1 MAHHNNNEL
10 LQQFDKAQDTLREMM
25 TATAAM
31 KTVRMEYEHHLE
43 ASAPCWQQQ
52 TKEDTQGHHTM
63 AQQKHLLAESA
74 HRPVLP
80 PFLQHVIAPVSHP
93 QCATRWASNQ
103 DDGPWSSVGMPSGS
117 DGHLCME
124 DSPAHHAETCS
135 SSGPS
140 CQELDVPP
148 ARLASEQAEH
158 VGSSTGSTEHVG
170 SSSTGSTEHVGSSTG
185 STEHVGSSTGSTEH
199 VGSST
204 GSTEHVGSSSTG
216 SRRARTKKKGS
227 TFAEN
232 RCNSQGSSR
241 RSSAAVSGGQSS
253 SVKGSTG
260 TIRRNALG
268 SPKMKNKR
276 NDQESPTSSSLS
288 KSPGEDAGSASP
300 FNQSQSTREHS
311 EWGSGSNKAVESK
324 DHEEELDREEDSG
337 EDEELDEETSQG
349 DESEEDGDDLSD
361 KVNKKDSVS
370 SQEEEEQSEDNVE
383 ETDEEEEQREDNVEE
398 TDEEEEQRKDNV
410 DETDEEEEQREDNV
424 DETDEEE
431 EQREDNV
438 DETDEEEEQRE
449 DNVDETDE
457 EQTSEE
463 ESDSDDSIIAPLQK
477 RAEIPQEASDGR
489 EESTRRSD
497 GREESTRRSD
507 GREES
512 TRRSDEDSTD
522 VFDDNIENLLAP
534 QTKKIEEKDVKAEEE
549 HKGITETNIFI
560 FVVDS
565 YFLYLPATCNVK
577 ISPAE
582 THQPSHS
589 DDFDH
594 FYD

>member
-1 MAHHNNNEL
+1 MIFMLTLIFLFSSKLHLQQRLQELKCRECMAHHNNKEL
-10 LQQFDKAQDTLREMM
+10 LQQFDKAQDTLSDMI

-31 KTVRMEYEHHLE
+31 KTVRKEYEHHLE

-52 TKEDTQGHHTM
+52 MKEETRGHHTT

-80 PFLQHVIAPVSHP
+80 PFLQHVIAPVTHP
-93 QCATRWASNQ
+93 QCGPRLNATRWASNQ

-124 DSPAHHAETCS
+124 DSTAHLAETCS
-135 SSGPS
+135 HSS
-140 CQELDVPP
+140 QELDVPP
-148 ARLASEQAEH
+148 VRSASEHAQHVGSSTGSTEH
-158 VGSSTGSTEHVG
+158 VSSTGSTEHVSSSSTGSTEHVG
-170 SSSTGSTEHVGSSTG
+170 SSSTGSTEHVGSS
-185 STEHVGSSTGSTEH
+185 
-199 VGSST
+199 
-204 GSTEHVGSSSTG
+204 STG
-216 SRRARTKKKGS
+216 SRRARTKTKGS
-227 TFAEN
+227 TFTEN
-232 RCNSQGSSR
+232 RCSSQGSSR
-241 RSSAAVSGGQSS
+241 TSSAAVSGGQSS
-253 SVKGSTG
+253 SRKGSTG
-260 TIRRNALG
+260 TIRRKVMGLALG

-300 FNQSQSTREHS
+300 FNQSESTREHPAC
-311 EWGSGSNKAVESK
+311 GSGSNKAVESK
-324 DHEEELDREEDSG
+324 DHEEEMDREEDSG

-370 SQEEEEQSEDNVE
+370 LQEEEEQSEDNVEETDEEEEQSEDNVE

-398 TDEEEEQRKDNV
+398 TDEEEEQR
-410 DETDEEEEQREDNV
+410 EDNV
-424 DETDEEE
+424 E
-431 EQREDNV
+431 
-438 DETDEEEEQRE
+438 
-449 DNVDETDE
+449 ETDE

-463 ESDSDDSIIAPLQK
+463 ESESDDSIIAPLQK
-477 RAEIPQEASDGR
+477 RAEILQEVSDGR

-497 GREESTRRSD
+497 GREENTRRSDGREGSTRRSD

-522 VFDDNIENLLAP
+522 VFDDKIENLLAP
-534 QTKKIEEKDVKAEEE
+534 QTKKVEENDVKAEEE
-549 HKGITETNIFI
+549 HK
-560 FVVDS
+560 
-565 YFLYLPATCNVK
+565 ATCNVK

-582 THQPSHS
+582 THQSRHS